1 MKVMLPITLKTFS
14 HPHNVYKL
22 EYPAHWDQITQ
33 KDGESCGFGPH
44 DRDDVGLWISI
55 LPASID
61 TDRLAQDLP
70 NLMKDALGKSGAS
83 NPRPDPTLHHH
94 ALVADMTKEGEGG
107 HYWIIAGGD
116 VVLFASSQVP
126 AAERDEWNQPFQKLM
141 ESLQITRDKELVM
154 RQVANEVLRQLRE
167 RHPDQ
172 EFEFDEDNRIRGK
185 GQMVFLSNVYRE
197 VQRAPERKDSIIK
210 NFVKNLSRSA
220 HADIGEET
228 WEDAQPRILPVLK
241 PRDYLDPEGPT
252 QHLLTQDWLADVVI
266 CYVIKSKKFF
276 RFVTGWDVD
285 RWGTT
290 APDLHQLALEN
301 LAKLPWPKQLLGA
314 KVRNSGRVIVVD
326 TEDGLASSRLLD
338 PNLNRIFRD
347 ALGSPFWAGIPNR
360 NTLVLFSDRRALKQK
375 IGRRLHKDCRSSAYS
390 ITARPFLVTADGVAP
405 STESK

>member
-1 MKVMLPITLKTFS
+1 MFVMLPITLKTFV

-70 NLMKDALGKSGAS
+70 SLMKDALGKSGAA
-83 NPRPDPTLHHH
+83 NPRPDPSLHHH

-126 AAERDEWNQPFQKLM
+126 AAERDEWNPPFQKLM
-141 ESLQITRDKELVM
+141 ESLQITRDRELIN

-172 EFEFDEDNRIRGK
+172 EFEFDEENRIRGK
-185 GQMVFLSNVYRE
+185 GQMVFLSNVCRE

-220 HADIGEET
+220 HADIGEER
-228 WEDAQPRILPVLK
+228 WEDAKPRILPVLK

-252 QHLLTQDWLADVVI
+252 QHLLTQEWLAGVVI

-285 RWGTT
+285 RWSTT
-290 APDLHQLALEN
+290 ATDLHQLAIEN
-301 LAKLPWPKQLLGA
+301 LSKLPWPKQLIGA

-338 PNLNRIFRD
+338 PNLHRIFREP
-347 ALGSPFWAGIPNR
+347 LGSPFWAGIPNR

-390 ITARPFLVTADGVAP
+390 ITSRPFLVTPDGVAP
-405 STESK
+405 AAESK

>member
-1 MKVMLPITLKTFS
+1 MLPITLKTFV

-70 NLMKDALGKSGAS
+70 NLMKDALGKSGAG
-83 NPRPDPTLHHH
+83 NPRPDPSLHHH

-107 HYWIIAGGD
+107 YYWIIAGGD

-126 AAERDEWNQPFQKLM
+126 AAERDEWNPPFQKLM
-141 ESLQITRDKELVM
+141 ESLQITRDKELLM

-197 VQRAPERKDSIIK
+197 VQRSPERKDSIIK

-252 QHLLTQDWLADVVI
+252 QHLLTQEWLADVVI

-290 APDLHQLALEN
+290 AADLHQLAVQN
-301 LAKLPWPKQLLGA
+301 LTKLPWPKQLIGA
-314 KVRNSGRVIVVD
+314 KVRDSGRVIVVD

-338 PNLNRIFRD
+338 PNLHRIFRD

-360 NTLVLFSDRRALKQK
+360 NTLVLFSDRRVLKQK

-390 ITARPFLVTADGVAP
+390 ITSRPFLVTQDGVAP